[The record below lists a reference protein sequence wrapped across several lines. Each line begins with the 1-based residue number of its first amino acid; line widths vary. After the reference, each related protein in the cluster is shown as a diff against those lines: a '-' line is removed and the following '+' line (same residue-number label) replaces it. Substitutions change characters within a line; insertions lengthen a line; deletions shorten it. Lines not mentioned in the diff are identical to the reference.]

1 MAIIKYQLVN
11 GAAPEGITAVSMFT
25 IGNDMIGIGSGVGTE
40 LSKSELLDY
49 VLAGH
54 AVNPRQFGDGTDPID
69 EEGKVSPAVKKS
81 IAEVT
86 AEVNDWCSQQGI

>member
-1 MAIIKYQLVN
+1 MDCNSTPIASQPS
-11 GAAPEGITAVSMFT
+11 A
-25 IGNDMIGIGSGVGTE
+25 
-40 LSKSELLDY
+40 LDY

-69 EEGKVSPAVKKS
+69 DEGKVSPAVKKS